1 MTSPTAWS
9 SWARSSPSFRKTEGP
24 AGDRVADSRLQAA
37 RLPAADHVKL
47 ATAAAG
53 VVGTLVVFGVA
64 FGMARMLPRSKPIEA
79 YADAA

>member
-1 MTSPTAWS
+1 MIASPI
-9 SWARSSPSFRKTEGP
+9 PDYKLLF
-24 AGDRVADSRLQAA
+24 AGSE
-37 RLPAADHVKL
+37 HVKL

-53 VVGTLVVFGVA
+53 LVGTLVVFVVA